1 MKQMKSC
8 GASGFSSC
16 DWNSFAICQL
26 FQKKKKKKQISILIL
41 MNIKWL
47 PLKVKQIILGF
58 TGHVAHLTVLEG
70 YYDLSLKPHS
80 RVPFMATRSSVLK
93 EKQCLK
99 IIFINLHRFP
109 KFLSKQRFRD
119 CCLVAGHVG

>member
-8 GASGFSSC
+8 GASGFSRC

-26 FQKKKKKKQISILIL
+26 FQKKKKKDQHFDHNEYKMASI
-41 MNIKWL
+41 KS
-47 PLKVKQIILGF
+47 KTDYFFGF
-58 TGHVAHLTVLEG
+58 TGCVSHLTVLEG

-80 RVPFMATRSSVLK
+80 GVPFMARWASALK
-93 EKQCLK
+93 KTLCLK
-99 IIFINLHRFP
+99 VIFINLHRFP
-109 KFLSKQRFRD
+109 KFGWLRQRFSD